1 MSHKEPT
8 SREDIP
14 EALRQQFAVVQRRL
28 WRVETAMAV
37 CLAAAGLFGSYLVLF
52 FSDRLWDSPG
62 WLRLGLLAAGIS
74 ITVGSVIWWTAR
86 WVFHKRDTR
95 ALAKLVQRR
104 YRRLGDR
111 LLGIVE
117 LADEEKRPA
126 IFSPALYKAA
136 ISQVA
141 GEALKLDFKQ
151 TVNPRPARQRALI
164 AAALIVVAIVTWAII
179 PQAGWNTLQRW
190 GLPVADISRHT
201 LVRLAGFPGEKVVA
215 RGEPF
220 DVGGAVEYRSFWRPG
235 IASARFNDSKP
246 IRSDVGGTNVNF
258 TIPGQVEDGDLTVKV
273 GDARAACPNRA
284 ACVSAIPVT
293 DRDGSGGLP
302 ACAARQHDFVQGPC
316 LARTQAGAGGCR

>member
-1 MSHKEPT
+1 MSHKEQF

-14 EALRQQFAVVQRRL
+14 DELRQQFAVVLRRL
-28 WRVETAMAV
+28 WRVETTMAV

-62 WLRLGLLAAGIS
+62 WLRLGLLSAG
-74 ITVGSVIWWTAR
+74 VGVAVASVVWWLSR

-126 IFSPALYKAA
+126 IFSPALYEAA

-141 GEALKLDFKQ
+141 GEALKLDFRE
-151 TVNPRPARQRALI
+151 TVNPRPAWQRALV
-164 AAALIVVAIVTWAII
+164 AAALVAVAVIAWAVI

-190 GLPVADISRHT
+190 GLPAADISRHT
-201 LVRLAGFPGEKVVA
+201 LVRLADFPGEMVVA
-215 RGEPF
+215 KGEPF
-220 DVGGAVEYRSFWRPG
+220 DV
-235 IASARFNDSKP
+235 N
-246 IRSDVGGTNVNF
+246 
-258 TIPGQVEDGDLTVKV
+258 
-273 GDARAACPNRA
+273 
-284 ACVSAIPVT
+284 
-293 DRDGSGGLP
+293 
-302 ACAARQHDFVQGPC
+302 
-316 LARTQAGAGGCR
+316 GAGRVPLVLEAWHGLGPVQRQQADTSRHRRH